1 MNRASLLKSLMKQLT
16 KLESTS
22 GKRIVIRDYLNSQ
35 FSTSN
40 DVTSYKPD
48 VFLSAYTDYIVSR
61 SNLNRLNGKYAK
73 GERSIEETANIV
85 GLSLPRTNSDIC

>member
-1 MNRASLLKSLMKQLT
+1 MNQLT
-16 KLESTS
+16 TLESTS
-22 GKRIVIRDYLNSQ
+22 GKRVIIRGYLNSQ

-40 DVTSYKPD
+40 DVTPHKTD
-48 VFLSAYTDYIVSR
+48 VFLSAYNDYIISR

-85 GLSLPRTNSDIC
+85 GLSLPRTKS